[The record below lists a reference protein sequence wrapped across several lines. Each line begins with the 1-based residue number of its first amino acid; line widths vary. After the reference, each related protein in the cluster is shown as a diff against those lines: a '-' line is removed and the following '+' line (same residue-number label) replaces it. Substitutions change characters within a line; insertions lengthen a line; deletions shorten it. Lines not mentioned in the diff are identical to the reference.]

1 MEDAVQ
7 WQVQEAKQRFSE
19 VLRRAHED
27 GPQVVTRHGAEV
39 AVVIDIGEYRR
50 LKGEE
55 LSFKGFLTTPAEA
68 WSEGFAEAVDE
79 IVAARQDDRERDL
92 SSLFE
97 PSEPFEP
104 AEPAEPAEPS
114 DEEA

>member
-1 MEDAVQ
+1 VQ

-27 GPQVVTRHGAEV
+27 GPQVVTRHGSEV

-55 LSFKGFLTTPAEA
+55 LSFKEFLTTPAEA
-68 WSEGFAEAVDE
+68 GSDDFADAVE
-79 IVAARQDDRERDL
+79 EVVAARSTGRERDL
-92 SSLFE
+92 SSLFDDGE
-97 PSEPFEP
+97 Q
-104 AEPAEPAEPS
+104 A
-114 DEEA
+114 